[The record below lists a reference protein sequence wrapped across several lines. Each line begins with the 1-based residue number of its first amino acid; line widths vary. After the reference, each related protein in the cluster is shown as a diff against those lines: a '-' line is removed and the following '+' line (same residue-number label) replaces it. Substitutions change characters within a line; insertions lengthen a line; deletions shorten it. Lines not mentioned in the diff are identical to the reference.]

1 VRSGAAGSRL
11 PFGGMLL
18 LAALTFAP
26 GAAHAQA
33 ALDCDGP
40 PGDPAPGTPEW
51 HQRELD
57 NAFCGDQRGRDLAAN
72 PAYLAEQAALN
83 RRKGSPVTMDAFRDP
98 EVLDGVRFRHQ
109 EVSFTARDGQRLSG
123 AIFRPCDGSCRD
135 LPRRLRRHEL
145 PYPGVVVVHGGG
157 ANPDMYLW
165 GSEALA
171 EAGYMV
177 LAFQVPGGGGDAH
190 YEYTKDALDFLLSTP
205 RRRTAAGEANPR
217 WSELDRRR
225 IGLAGHSAGGV
236 AVSRLG
242 QEDPRVSAIVAWDR
256 AQSRPLPPELRL
268 RTPALYVVA
277 DFNCQ
282 QVPICMP
289 IAYDAPPDPRGPG
302 NKDEDFQRTSAAG
315 VDSMKV
321 ALRAATHLDFTQL
334 GPGTGS
340 RHGAVV
346 TSYYTLAW
354 FDRYLRRSEEA
365 LDRLTATR
373 FDDSADVHNI
383 SGGTYDARN
392 RRNVPARIAGQQVAD
407 RLSFHFRSAF
417 FLARG
422 RYRCDDMRAGC
433 PRPGAR
439 GGVPPCL
446 PRRLAVRAGR
456 LGSARLGASYAT
468 LPRRHRVVRDGRRA
482 SRFCVRGGGRF
493 WVGRRRGRID
503 LVATTA
509 RGHRSRRIAPGR
521 RAPGAAGGRQLAP
534 GLFEGRPA
542 GGGRLV
548 YRVRGG
554 RIRWLAVVE
563 ARRLAEPRALVR
575 RLRGLGLR

>member
-1 VRSGAAGSRL
+1 
-11 PFGGMLL
+11 MLL
-18 LAALTFAP
+18 LAALALAP

-33 ALDCDGP
+33 GADCDGP
-40 PGDPAPGTPEW
+40 PGNPAPGTPEW

-57 NAFCGDQRGRDLAAN
+57 NAFCGAQRSRDLAAN
-72 PAYLAEQAALN
+72 PAYQAEQAALT
-83 RRKGSPVTMDAFRDP
+83 RRKGSPVAMDAFRDP
-98 EVLDGVRFRHQ
+98 EVLRGVRFRYQ
-109 EVSFTARDGQRLSG
+109 ELSFTARDGQRLSG
-123 AIFRPCDGSCRD
+123 AIFRPCDGACRR
-135 LPRRLRRHEL
+135 LPRGLRDHKP

-157 ANPDMYLW
+157 ATPDMYLW

-177 LAFQVPGGGGDAH
+177 LTFQVPGVGGPDAH

-205 RRRTAAGEANPR
+205 RRRTAAREANPR
-217 WSELDRRR
+217 WSELDRRH

-242 QEDPRVSAIVAWDR
+242 QEDPRVSAIVSWDR
-256 AQSRPLPPELRL
+256 AQSRPMPPELRL
-268 RTPALYVVA
+268 RTPALYMVA

-282 QVPICMP
+282 MVPICNP

-340 RHGAVV
+340 RYGAVV

-354 FDRYLRRSEEA
+354 FDRYLRHSEEA

-373 FDDSADVHNI
+373 FDDSADVHSI
-383 SGGTYDARN
+383 SGGTYDARSGK
-392 RRNVPARIAGQQVAD
+392 NVPARIAGQQVAD

-433 PRPGAR
+433 PRPGER

-446 PRRLAVRAGR
+446 PRRLAVRARR
-456 LGSARLGASYAT
+456 LGSVRLGARYAP
-468 LPRRHRVVRDGRRA
+468 LARRYRVVRAVRRA

-493 WVGRRRGRID
+493 WVGRQRGRID
-503 LVATTA
+503 VLATSA
-509 RGHRSRRIAPGR
+509 RGHRSRGIAPGH
-521 RAPGAAGGRQLAP
+521 RAPRAAGGRRLAP
-534 GLFEGRPA
+534 GLFADSGA

-563 ARRLAEPRALVR
+563 ARWLARPRALAR